1 MEGKIDLILSR
12 LINVE
17 TKLDTNKTAVEEMR
31 KELLEIKEGN
41 VDVVTS
47 MDNLEEKMCN
57 IADDVDG
64 IKQNVKNIETSNNS
78 IESRV
83 KELELSA

>member
-41 VDVVTS
+41 VDVVTA